1 MFMHYMFVQF
11 STTSLLNI
19 YSLNGLLILKYSTG
33 VANEA
38 EKEML
43 KNGCAASLSW
53 SGVLFCLP

>member
-19 YSLNGLLILKYSTG
+19 YSLNGLLILKYLTG
-33 VANEA
+33 IADKA

-43 KNGCAASLSW
+43 KKGCAASLSW
-53 SGVLFCLP
+53 SV